1 MAEMRNL
8 LNDPWPN
15 SVVKWASDSPSD
27 LLLRMTDNGQRIYME
42 TTVAN
47 RDLYI
52 RTLTANLTGRF
63 VFAVNFAEFGGGAS
77 SALMIFERNTWS
89 RLAFKQVSQVG
100 MAAVSFTAN
109 NQPIQLRIQ
118 CGSLVG
124 QKVIIDHL
132 LLMTQE
138 DWTHMRNLKNS
149 DGTPANI
156 RWFAPP
162 KTAAA
167 GVITTPALDRGG
179 ALLVLLAIIHT
190 LMWRWQHEPQ
200 IHYQWAGSDRLHELR
215 VYAVPESARE
225 RSEKSAS
232 QIGFDG
238 TGDRGS
244 NEPVSQSGHGQHGH
258 AVALLSSWSPTEW
271 PGSGDRSSTSQERMP
286 YRPPSQMGHR
296 LGRDSRKLFERLIY
310 DTPVS
315 AHAHQRDGRDYAIR
329 ASIGHGLEPLVS
341 SLTVTSRWEVT
352 A

>member
-8 LNDPWPN
+8 LPDPWPN

-27 LLLRMTDNGQRIYME
+27 LLLRMTDNGQRICME

-89 RLAFKQVSQVG
+89 MLASKQVSQVG

-138 DWTHMRNLKNS
+138 DWTRMRNLKNS
-149 DGTPANI
+149 DGTPGNI

-162 KTAAA
+162 KTAAS
-167 GVITTPALDRGG
+167 GVMSTPALDRGG
-179 ALLVLLAIIHT
+179 VL
-190 LMWRWQHEPQ
+190 
-200 IHYQWAGSDRLHELR
+200 S
-215 VYAVPESARE
+215 
-225 RSEKSAS
+225 
-232 QIGFDG
+232 
-238 TGDRGS
+238 
-244 NEPVSQSGHGQHGH
+244 
-258 AVALLSSWSPTEW
+258 
-271 PGSGDRSSTSQERMP
+271 
-286 YRPPSQMGHR
+286 
-296 LGRDSRKLFERLIY
+296 
-310 DTPVS
+310 
-315 AHAHQRDGRDYAIR
+315 
-329 ASIGHGLEPLVS
+329 
-341 SLTVTSRWEVT
+341 
-352 A
+352 

>member
-42 TTVAN
+42 TIVAN

-89 RLAFKQVSQVG
+89 MLAFKPVSQVG

-109 NQPIQLRIQ
+109 NQPTQLRIQ

-138 DWTHMRNLKNS
+138 DWTHMRNLKND

-162 KTAAA
+162 KTAAT
-167 GVITTPALDRGG
+167 GVLSVPALDRGG
-179 ALLVLLAIIHT
+179 GVL
-190 LMWRWQHEPQ
+190 
-200 IHYQWAGSDRLHELR
+200 S
-215 VYAVPESARE
+215 
-225 RSEKSAS
+225 
-232 QIGFDG
+232 
-238 TGDRGS
+238 
-244 NEPVSQSGHGQHGH
+244 
-258 AVALLSSWSPTEW
+258 
-271 PGSGDRSSTSQERMP
+271 
-286 YRPPSQMGHR
+286 
-296 LGRDSRKLFERLIY
+296 
-310 DTPVS
+310 
-315 AHAHQRDGRDYAIR
+315 
-329 ASIGHGLEPLVS
+329 
-341 SLTVTSRWEVT
+341 
-352 A
+352 